1 MMKSKYDRHDM
12 SYSSSLNDAIDPP
25 KPDNVAR
32 SGTIRVIGRVKI
44 RSTPTMDF
52 QDSNVITS
60 LPDGTKIDVFNE
72 DNGYYRIKHEGKE
85 AYCDKRYISLD
96 E

>member
-1 MMKSKYDRHDM
+1 MMKTKYDRHNI
-12 SYSSSLNDAIDPP
+12 SYSSSLDDAVDSLE
-25 KPDNVAR
+25 PDNVAR

-52 QDSNVITS
+52 KDSNVITS
-60 LPDGTKIDVFNE
+60 LPDGTKVDVFNE

-85 AYCDKRYISLD
+85 AYCDKRYVSLD
-96 E
+96 D